1 MKRKILIQIV
11 LVVVSIYYVVG
22 DVLAVEPRN
31 EMSKEKHRTIRV
43 KEKEGIIPQTVTLK
57 PGETVKWVNMS
68 LSEIEIHFVEKKVVE
83 AANHPI
89 HFFVCREGTY
99 ESYKICA
106 GCSASLHFQ
115 EEGSFNYLVRESRTY
130 QGKEKEF
137 HGAMLIK

>member
-1 MKRKILIQIV
+1 MKRKIYIPIV
-11 LVVVSIYYVVG
+11 IVVSIYCLAG
-22 DVLAVEPRN
+22 DALAAEPRN
-31 EMSKEKHRTIRV
+31 EVSLESHKTIRV

-68 LSEIEIHFVEKKVVE
+68 MSEIEIRFVEKKVID
-83 AANHPI
+83 AANHPV

-99 ESYKICA
+99 ESHKICS
-106 GCSASLHFQ
+106 GCSASLRFQ
-115 EEGSFNYLVRESRTY
+115 EEGSFNYLVREARTY

>member
-1 MKRKILIQIV
+1 MKRKIYIPIV
-11 LVVVSIYYVVG
+11 IVVSIYCLAG
-22 DVLAVEPRN
+22 DALAAEPRN
-31 EMSKEKHRTIRV
+31 EVSLESHKTIRV

-68 LSEIEIHFVEKKVVE
+68 MSEIEIRFVEKKVID
-83 AANHPI
+83 AANHPV

-99 ESYKICA
+99 ESHKICA
-106 GCSASLHFQ
+106 GCSASLRFQ
-115 EEGSFNYLVRESRTY
+115 EEGSFNYLVREARTY